1 MSWDKIFVNG
11 ATQQAKFVLNISTL
25 DKVVVAVCYQP
36 WRLIVAHCK
45 NYCLDINCFILLF
58 IVPGLC
64 NCLSSGQIFG
74 HFDFV
79 V

>member
-1 MSWDKIFVNG
+1 MNG

-25 DKVVVAVCYQP
+25 DNVVVAVCYLQR
-36 WRLIVAHCK
+36 RLIVAHCK
-45 NYCLDINCFILLF
+45 NHCLEINRFILLF

-64 NCLSSGQIFG
+64 NCLSSGQNFCY
-74 HFDFV
+74 FDFV